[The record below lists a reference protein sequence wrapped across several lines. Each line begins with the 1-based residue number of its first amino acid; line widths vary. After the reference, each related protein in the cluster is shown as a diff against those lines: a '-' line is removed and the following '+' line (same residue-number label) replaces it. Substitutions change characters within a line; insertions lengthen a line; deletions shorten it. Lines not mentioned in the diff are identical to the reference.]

1 MINYLSKTN
10 NKNRTF
16 LFVISINNNYFQQS
30 VTPAEYECYGLF

>member
-1 MINYLSKTN
+1 MINFLLNTH
-10 NKNRTF
+10 NKNHRF